1 MALGFRHAFRAGISF
16 GKDDMIIPDAKEK
29 LVEET
34 RVLVKDFEQQYQ
46 DGLITQ
52 QEKYNKVI
60 DAWSRCGDQV
70 ANAMMDKIKATPKL
84 DDGRLAPINS
94 IYMMAH
100 SGARGSPA
108 QMKQLAGMRGLMA
121 KPSGEIIETPRSEEH
136 TSELQS
142 LMRISYAVF
151 CLKKTNKQSPQ
162 TPSKLT
168 SDHDT

>member
-1 MALGFRHAFRAGISF
+1 
-16 GKDDMIIPDAKEK
+16 MIIPAAKEK

-52 QEKYNKVI
+52 QEKYNKAI
-60 DAWSRCGDQV
+60 DAWSQCGDKV
-70 ANAMMDKIKATPKL
+70 ATAMMDKIKATPKL

-108 QMKQLAGMRGLMA
+108 QMKQLAGIDR
-121 KPSGEIIETPRSEEH
+121 KS
-136 TSELQS
+136 TSLNS
-142 LMRISYAVF
+142 S
-151 CLKKTNKQSPQ
+151 
-162 TPSKLT
+162 
-168 SDHDT
+168 H